1 MVPDME
7 RIGLEGLAG
16 GGVRPLLEQRNKI
29 ALQSAADVDAFV

>member
-7 RIGLEGLAG
+7 RSGLEALAG
-16 GGVRPLLEQRNKI
+16 GRVRLLLEQRNKI